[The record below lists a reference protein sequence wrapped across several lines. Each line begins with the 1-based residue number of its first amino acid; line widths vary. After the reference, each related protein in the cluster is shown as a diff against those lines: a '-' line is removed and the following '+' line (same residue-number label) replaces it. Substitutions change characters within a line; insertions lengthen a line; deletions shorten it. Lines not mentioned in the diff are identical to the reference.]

1 MQKPDCDDNIE
12 RPATINECPT
22 SKKSLF
28 DYFFDCNRAAWIAY
42 DWIVPQYIHNAN
54 LKFNEIFVPT
64 ADFVRISQMLNQLNN
79 VCILEV
85 NRIQDKSRK
94 KKKREKQQERID
106 LFVESKCWDAFLC
119 TSFSTNIF
127 FSTIL
132 VFVLVFYLLFQ
143 MNRPLLLVGDTGT
156 AKTANMLNYLK
167 NLNADRN
174 VRCFIRINDC
184 FPCVC
189 VCWFLFVAPLL
200 SLSLA
205 RSLSQWVCLCVF
217 WSPFGVQRVD

>member
-1 MQKPDCDDNIE
+1 MNKSFGATLLEADSLHFDEFVKNIMQKPDCDDNIE

-85 NRIQDKSRK
+85 NRIQDESRK
-94 KKKREKQQERID
+94 KKKKRETTRANRFICRIKMLRCVFVYLVFD
-106 LFVESKCWDAFLC
+106 EHFFLHHPCFCAGILFVVSDES
-119 TSFSTNIF
+119 S
-127 FSTIL
+127 
-132 VFVLVFYLLFQ
+132 
-143 MNRPLLLVGDTGT
+143 
-156 AKTANMLNYLK
+156 
-167 NLNADRN
+167 
-174 VRCFIRINDC
+174 
-184 FPCVC
+184 
-189 VCWFLFVAPLL
+189 VA
-200 SLSLA
+200 A
-205 RSLSQWVCLCVF
+205 GW
-217 WSPFGVQRVD
+217 